1 MKQDNEID
9 QLFRNASKVNGTQEI
24 PNVFLTDLNTR
35 LDALEEKRKKP
46 FAFWWLFGVFS
57 ILLFALGTTLIYT
70 SAEDEI
76 TEKKEINLAKEKS
89 VVANEEAKTLN
100 AQTENEI
107 TGTSDPSTKNSKNLF
122 NENSISNKEKPSKN
136 EFIKSSTSSKLNSS
150 IELISEN
157 QLTENPT
164 IESSQV
170 NIIST
175 NENDTENNITQDID
189 SVLTKDSVQTNEIIQ
204 KIELAKEKKQLSIIK
219 EIGFFTGV
227 SIIFSSF
234 DIPSELEYNTTAL
247 VVSEYRET
255 REREEVSTTSWDF
268 SIKMKWVINNFS
280 VQTGLDYFQWGEEIK
295 YEYNSISGIN
305 RYGYLAI
312 PLNLGYSKTW
322 NKFGINPFAGVMF
335 GYGMNRTGN
344 YLQPDLNSIAQASSK
359 KYLGN
364 YQFACE
370 FFFLSESQFKLSLTP
385 IYRSSFKEVV
395 FTDLIRNRYKSI
407 GLQLGIS
414 YNF

>member
-1 MKQDNEID
+1 MRQDNEID
-9 QLFRNASKVNGTQEI
+9 QLFRDASKVNGLEEI
-24 PNVFLTDLNTR
+24 PSVFLTDLNTR
-35 LDALEEKRKKP
+35 LDVLEKKRKKP
-46 FAFWWLFGVFS
+46 IAFWWLFGVFS
-57 ILLFALGTTLIYT
+57 ISLFALGTTLFYT
-70 SAEDEI
+70 SAGNEI
-76 TEKKEINLAKEKS
+76 TENKDINLEKEKS
-89 VVANEEAKTLN
+89 VVVNEEATTFD

-107 TGTSDPSTKNSKNLF
+107 SGTSNSTTENSKNLF
-122 NENSISNKEKPSKN
+122 TKNSNKEKPSKN
-136 EFIKSSTSSKLNSS
+136 ESIKSSSITKLNSS
-150 IELISEN
+150 FDLISEN
-157 QLTENPT
+157 QLIENSKM
-164 IESSQV
+164 ESIQE
-170 NIIST
+170 NINST
-175 NENDTENNITQDID
+175 NENETENNITQVID

-204 KIELAKEKKQLSIIK
+204 KVELAKEKKQLSIRK

-227 SIIFSSF
+227 SNIFSSF
-234 DIPSELEYNTTAL
+234 DIPSELENNTTVL

-268 SIKMKWVINNFS
+268 SIRMKWVINNFS
-280 VQTGLDYFQWGEEIK
+280 VQTGLDYFQWGEEIR

-364 YQFACE
+364 YQLACE
-370 FFFLSESQFKLSLTP
+370 FFFLSESQFKLSFTP
-385 IYRSSFKEVV
+385 IYRGSFKEVV

>member
-1 MKQDNEID
+1 MRQDNEID
-9 QLFRNASKVNGTQEI
+9 QLFRDASKVNGLEEI
-24 PNVFLTDLNTR
+24 PSVFLTDLNTR
-35 LDALEEKRKKP
+35 LDVLEKKRKKP
-46 FAFWWLFGVFS
+46 IAFWWLFGVFS
-57 ILLFALGTTLIYT
+57 ISLFALGTTLFYT
-70 SAEDEI
+70 SAGNEI
-76 TEKKEINLAKEKS
+76 TENKDINLEKEKS
-89 VVANEEAKTLN
+89 VVVNEEATTFD

-107 TGTSDPSTKNSKNLF
+107 SGTSNSSTKNSKNLF
-122 NENSISNKEKPSKN
+122 TKNSISNKEKTLKN
-136 EFIKSSTSSKLNSS
+136 EPIKSSSITKLNSS
-150 IELISEN
+150 SDLISEN
-157 QLTENPT
+157 QLIENST
-164 IESSQV
+164 MESNQE
-170 NIIST
+170 NINST
-175 NENDTENNITQDID
+175 NENETENNNTQVID

-204 KIELAKEKKQLSIIK
+204 KIEFTKEKKQLSITK

-227 SIIFSSF
+227 SNIFSSF
-234 DIPSELEYNTTAL
+234 DIPSELENNTTVL
-247 VVSEYRET
+247 VSEYRET
-255 REREEVSTTSWDF
+255 RDREEVSTTSWDF
-268 SIKMKWVINNFS
+268 SIRMKWVINNFS
-280 VQTGLDYFQWGEEIK
+280 VQTGLDFFQWGEEIR

-364 YQFACE
+364 YQLACE
-370 FFFLSESQFKLSLTP
+370 FFFLSESQFKLSFTP
-385 IYRSSFKEVV
+385 IYRGSFKEVV